1 MDLILPYTNLFLIG
15 TGITLAVTLAVLPI
29 GICLGLI
36 GAAAKLSGDPVA
48 MAYANIYTSVVR
60 GLPELLVV
68 LIFFMGGQVALN
80 AVAEWVGYDGH
91 LDFNPFIA
99 GVCALSFM
107 FGAYATEIFRGAI
120 LAIPKGQIEAARAFG
135 MGGWLTFWR
144 ITLPQ
149 VWRLALPGLG
159 NLLLVLMKDSALL
172 SLIGLNEI
180 IRVVGIAA
188 QATKNATLFYFVGAL
203 LFLVL
208 TFVTM
213 AAQKRMEEWAN
224 RGVARART

>member
-1 MDLILPYTNLFLIG
+1 MDLILPYTNLFLVG
-15 TGITLAVTLAVLPI
+15 TAITLAVTLAVLPI

-48 MAYANIYTSVVR
+48 MAYANVYTTLVR

-68 LIFFMGGQVALN
+68 LIFFMGGQLAVN
-80 AVAEWVGYDGH
+80 AIAEWVGYDGYI
-91 LDFNPFIA
+91 DFNPFIA
-99 GVCALSFM
+99 GVLALAFM

-120 LAIPKGQIEAARAFG
+120 LAIPKGQTEAARAFG

-188 QATKNATLFYFVGAL
+188 QSTKNATLFYFVGAL

-208 TFVTM
+208 TFITM
-213 AAQKRMEEWAN
+213 MAQKRMETWAN
-224 RGVARART
+224 RGIARARN

>member
-1 MDLILPYTNLFLIG
+1 METVLPYAGLLLTG
-15 TGITLAVTLAVLPI
+15 TAITLLVTLAVLPI

-48 MAYANIYTSVVR
+48 VAYANIYTSVVR
-60 GLPELLVV
+60 GLPELLVILV
-68 LIFFMGGQVALN
+68 FFMGGQLAVN
-80 AVAEWVGYDGH
+80 AVVEFVGYDGYV
-91 LDFNPFIA
+91 DFNPFIA
-99 GVCALSFM
+99 GVLALSFM

-120 LAIPKGQIEAARAFG
+120 LAIPKGQTEAARAFG
-135 MGGWLTFWR
+135 MGGWLTFRR

-188 QATKNATLFYFVGAL
+188 QATKNATLFYFVGAV

-208 TFVTM
+208 TMVTM
-213 AAQKRMEEWAN
+213 TVQKHLETKAS
-224 RGVARART
+224 RGIARARN

>member
-1 MDLILPYTNLFLIG
+1 MELVLPYANLFLAG
-15 TGITLAVTLAVLPI
+15 TSITLLVTLAVLPI

-48 MAYANIYTSVVR
+48 MAYANVYTSVVR
-60 GLPELLVV
+60 GLPELLVILV
-68 LIFFMGGQVALN
+68 IFMGGQQAVNAMAELVGYEDHIDFNAFTAGVVAL
-80 AVAEWVGYDGH
+80 A
-91 LDFNPFIA
+91 
-99 GVCALSFM
+99 FM

-120 LAIPKGQIEAARAFG
+120 LAIPKGQTEAARAFG

-144 ITLPQ
+144 IILPQ

-159 NLLLVLMKDSALL
+159 NLVLVLMKDSALL

-188 QATKNATLFYFVGAL
+188 QATKHATLFYFVGAL
-203 LFLVL
+203 MFLFL
-208 TFVTM
+208 TFIVM
-213 AAQKRMEEWAN
+213 SVQKRLEIRAN
-224 RGVARART
+224 RGVAQVRG

>member
-1 MDLILPYTNLFLIG
+1 METVLPYANLFLTG
-15 TGITLAVTLAVLPI
+15 TAITLLVTLAVLPI

-48 MAYANIYTSVVR
+48 MAYANVYTSVVR
-60 GLPELLVV
+60 GLPELLVILV
-68 LIFFMGGQVALN
+68 IFMGGQQAVN
-80 AVAEWVGYDGH
+80 AVADLVGYEDH
-91 LDFNPFIA
+91 IDFDAFTA
-99 GVCALSFM
+99 GVIALAFM

-120 LAIPKGQIEAARAFG
+120 LAIPKGQTEAAHAFG
-135 MGGWLTFWR
+135 MGGWLTFRR

-159 NLLLVLMKDSALL
+159 NLTLVLMKDSALL

-203 LFLVL
+203 MFLFL
-208 TFVTM
+208 TFITM
-213 AAQKRMEEWAN
+213 TIQKRLEIRAN
-224 RGVARART
+224 RGVARARG

>member
-1 MDLILPYTNLFLIG
+1 MELVLPYANLFLAG
-15 TGITLAVTLAVLPI
+15 TSITLLVTLAVLPI

-48 MAYANIYTSVVR
+48 MAYANVYTSVVR
-60 GLPELLVV
+60 GLPELLVILV
-68 LIFFMGGQVALN
+68 IFMGGQQAVNAMAELVGYEDHIDFNAFTAGVVAL
-80 AVAEWVGYDGH
+80 A
-91 LDFNPFIA
+91 
-99 GVCALSFM
+99 FM

-120 LAIPKGQIEAARAFG
+120 LAIPKGQTEAAHAFG

-159 NLLLVLMKDSALL
+159 NLTLVLMKDSALL

-188 QATKNATLFYFVGAL
+188 QATKHATLFYFVGAL
-203 LFLVL
+203 MFLFL
-208 TFVTM
+208 TFIVM
-213 AAQKRMEEWAN
+213 SVQKRLEIKAN
-224 RGVARART
+224 RGVAQVRG

>member
-1 MDLILPYTNLFLIG
+1 METVLPYAGLFATG
-15 TGITLAVTLAVLPI
+15 TAITLLVTLAVLPI

-48 MAYANIYTSVVR
+48 MAYANVYTTVVR
-60 GLPELLVV
+60 GLPELLVILV
-68 LIFFMGGQVALN
+68 IFMGGQHAVN
-80 AVAEWVGYDGH
+80 AIAELVGYDDYV
-91 LDFNPFIA
+91 DFNAFTA
-99 GVCALSFM
+99 GSLALAFM

-120 LAIPKGQIEAARAFG
+120 LAIPKGQTEAARAFG
-135 MGGWLTFWR
+135 MGSWLAFWR

-159 NLLLVLMKDSALL
+159 NLTLVLMKDSALL

-180 IRVVGIAA
+180 IRVTGIAA

-203 LFLVL
+203 MFLFL
-208 TFVTM
+208 TFIVT
-213 AAQKRMEEWAN
+213 AIQKRLEIRAN
-224 RGVARART
+224 RGIARARG

>member
-1 MDLILPYTNLFLIG
+1 METVLPYTGLLLSG
-15 TGITLAVTLAVLPI
+15 TAVTLLVTLAVLPI

-48 MAYANIYTSVVR
+48 VAYANIYTSVVR
-60 GLPELLVV
+60 GLPELLVILV
-68 LIFFMGGQVALN
+68 FFMGGQLAVN
-80 AVAEWVGYDGH
+80 AIAEWVGYDGYV
-91 LDFNPFIA
+91 DFNPFIA
-99 GVCALSFM
+99 GVLALSFM

-135 MGGWLTFWR
+135 MGGWLTFHR
-144 ITLPQ
+144 VTLPQ

-180 IRVVGIAA
+180 IRVVGIGA
-188 QATKNATLFYFVGAL
+188 QATKNATLFYFVGAML
-203 LFLVL
+203 YLVL

-213 AAQKRMEEWAN
+213 SAQKRLETRAN
-224 RGVARART
+224 RGIARARS